1 MARQREGAGRT
12 KVLALAGGKGGV
24 GTSLLA
30 ANLAVYLARQG
41 REVVLLDAAPD
52 GATLQAQL
60 GLPFPPRHLGE
71 RLAGGSAP
79 LAELLI
85 SGGVPNLR
93 LLAGV
98 PDRPSLP
105 ARPDEFGARLLQE
118 AAGLPCDFVV
128 ADVGSGRSRAVRL
141 ACGAANTVLLVAT
154 PEPAAL
160 RGVLRLQASV
170 LYSALEE
177 ALGPERAAELEPAL
191 GERGARAVLSSLKDE
206 PAPHAAV
213 LEALRRRSF
222 GLLLNQVRSGA
233 ESECAARVGAAL
245 SMLQAV
251 MIDPVMTLE
260 FDLSVPQAVRERKV
274 LSQRYP
280 NAPVSRA
287 LDKLAFALTSPRASD
302 SGRGQ
307 DRYAPLSTWHHYRL
321 LALDPKATSR
331 EIQRHFERIRSPFLP
346 GGESEA
352 IASRERLDAIL
363 ARIEAAYRTLI
374 FLENRREYDRRLV
387 ETGVLQA
394 GELRDLGSE
403 VDATVDASDLPVQPV
418 GAAAATLVTDSAP
431 APRPPRPGPPAP
443 SSPAAASAP
452 SPAAAAA
459 AGPVSAAGPAS
470 AARPAAP
477 AAGAPASPS
486 PWARAGSSTPL
497 TASAGAAGAAA
508 SQIPSADAAPPAGP
522 PPGPLPGRHDRFS
535 GALLRSL
542 RRQRGLDID
551 RIGEVTKIRS
561 HHILA
566 IEDERYADL
575 PVPVFLRGFLRAY
588 AICLEVDPDD
598 VVRDYM
604 ASYDTW
610 SQARG

>member
-1 MARQREGAGRT
+1 MARQREAGSGRT
-12 KVLALAGGKGGV
+12 KVLALVGGKGGV

-60 GLPFPPRHLGE
+60 GLPFPSRHLGE
-71 RLAGGSAP
+71 RLAGGGAP
-79 LAELLI
+79 LSDLLI

-118 AAGLPCDFVV
+118 AAALPCDFVV
-128 ADVGSGRSRAVRL
+128 ADLGSGRSRPIRL
-141 ACGAANTVLLVAT
+141 ACGAAGGVLLVAT

-191 GERGARAVLSSLKDE
+191 GERGLRAVLSSLKDE
-206 PAPHAAV
+206 AAPHAAV
-213 LEALRRRSF
+213 LEALRRRNF

-233 ESECAARVGAAL
+233 ESESAARVGAAL

-251 MIDPVMTLE
+251 MIDPVLTLE

-287 LDKLAFALTSPRASD
+287 LDKLAFALTSPRGSD
-302 SGRGQ
+302 GGRGQ

-331 EIQRHFERIRSPFLP
+331 EIQRNFERIRSPFLP
-346 GGESEA
+346 GGEAEA
-352 IASRERLDAIL
+352 IASRERLDATL

-394 GELRDLGSE
+394 SELRDLGSE
-403 VDATVDASDLPVQPV
+403 MEGPIEASDLPV
-418 GAAAATLVTDSAP
+418 AP
-431 APRPPRPGPPAP
+431 ARTHCRQPHRRQRRGRQRRGRQLRGLQRAPRLGQR
-443 SSPAAASAP
+443 
-452 SPAAAAA
+452 AAAA
-459 AGPVSAAGPAS
+459 AGGWRFGGRADP
-470 AARPAAP
+470 AP
-477 AAGAPASPS
+477 AAAATAS
-486 PWARAGSSTPL
+486 PWARAGN
-497 TASAGAAGAAA
+497 SAGAPPGGLAAQPRPPEPA
-508 SQIPSADAAPPAGP
+508 LPAGP
-522 PPGPLPGRHDRFS
+522 PPGPHDRFS
-535 GALLRSL
+535 GALLRTL

-551 RIGEVTKIRS
+551 RIGEVTKIRT

-566 IEDERYADL
+566 IEDDRYADL

-588 AICLEVDPDD
+588 ALCLEVEPDD

-604 ASYDTW
+604 EAYETW
-610 SQARG
+610 SRARV

>member
-1 MARQREGAGRT
+1 MARQRDGAPART
-12 KVLALAGGKGGV
+12 KVLALVGGKGGV

-60 GLPFPPRHLGE
+60 GLPFPSRHLGE
-71 RLAGGSAP
+71 RLAGAATP

-105 ARPDEFGARLLQE
+105 ARPDAFGARLLQE
-118 AAGLPCDFVV
+118 AASLPCDFVV
-128 ADVGSGRSRAVRL
+128 ADVGSGRSRPVRL
-141 ACGAANTVLLVAT
+141 ACGAADSVLLVAT

-191 GERGARAVLSSLKDE
+191 GERGLRAVLASLKDE
-206 PAPHAAV
+206 AAPHAAV

-233 ESECAARVGAAL
+233 ESESAARVGAAL
-245 SMLQAV
+245 SMVQAV
-251 MIDPVMTLE
+251 MIDPVLTLE

-280 NAPVSRA
+280 NAPVARA
-287 LDKLAFALTSPRASD
+287 LDKLAFALTSPRAVNG
-302 SGRGQ
+302 GRGQ
-307 DRYAPLSTWHHYRL
+307 DRYAALSTWHHYRL

-346 GGESEA
+346 GGEAEA

-394 GELRDLGSE
+394 SELRDLGSE
-403 VDATVDASDLPVQPV
+403 VDAAVEASDLPAPHAGPLPA
-418 GAAAATLVTDSAP
+418 GAAASGAALVSDSEP
-431 APRPPRPGPPAP
+431 PPRPPAPASAPPP
-443 SSPAAASAP
+443 VSSAAAASAP
-452 SPAAAAA
+452 SPWARSGA
-459 AGPVSAAGPAS
+459 SAAGS
-470 AARPAAP
+470 AAPI
-477 AAGAPASPS
+477 
-486 PWARAGSSTPL
+486 
-497 TASAGAAGAAA
+497 ASAGAPTPTPEPAV
-508 SQIPSADAAPPAGP
+508 PAGP
-522 PPGPLPGRHDRFS
+522 PPGPNDHFS
-535 GALLRSL
+535 GALLRTL
-542 RRQRGLDID
+542 RRQRGLDVD
-551 RIGEVTKIRS
+551 RIGEVTKIRT

-588 AICLEVDPDD
+588 ALCLEVDPDD

-604 ASYDTW
+604 AAYESW
-610 SQARG
+610 SRART